1 MGSINKYLEIM
12 QNEDDYP
19 DEKVVEIANELYS
32 AYVVRETTGID
43 PEVLGRNISNIIEE
57 YPDDFAD
64 MILAMVNPEICFDK
78 AVLELR
84 YVAEAILEEFNSS
97 DEEYSQ

>member
-1 MGSINKYLEIM
+1 MSSINKYLEIM

-32 AYVVRETTGID
+32 AYCVRDAIGTD

-64 MILAMVNPEICFDK
+64 MILAMANPEIDFDK

-97 DEEYSQ
+97 DEEDS

>member
-1 MGSINKYLEIM
+1 M

-19 DEKVVEIANELYS
+19 DEKVVEIAEELYA
-32 AYVVRETTGID
+32 AYEIFTNTNED
-43 PEVLGRNISNIIEE
+43 TEVLGRNISNIIEE

-64 MILAMVNPEICFDK
+64 MVIAMANPEICFDN